1 MLLMFGS
8 PPVHHHPHENFRHPV
23 ATNRIEHSAACEVW
37 ELAESPT
44 TTRFPAALPHNDGE
58 VLMLTGQG
66 GEDAV
71 ASALLAKALLD
82 ISPHSPG
89 KAKHVAWL
97 TERCRRY
104 RLPTPESCCAIKR
117 SLRVSL
123 RRYLVPGVA
132 SRFHQPVLYDS
143 SRTHDV
149 TVPVLQVVGII
160 VWTLTRRLD
169 HR

>member
-82 ISPHSPG
+82 ISLTPG
-89 KAKHVAWL
+89 
-97 TERCRRY
+97 
-104 RLPTPESCCAIKR
+104 
-117 SLRVSL
+117 
-123 RRYLVPGVA
+123 
-132 SRFHQPVLYDS
+132 
-143 SRTHDV
+143 
-149 TVPVLQVVGII
+149 
-160 VWTLTRRLD
+160 
-169 HR
+169 